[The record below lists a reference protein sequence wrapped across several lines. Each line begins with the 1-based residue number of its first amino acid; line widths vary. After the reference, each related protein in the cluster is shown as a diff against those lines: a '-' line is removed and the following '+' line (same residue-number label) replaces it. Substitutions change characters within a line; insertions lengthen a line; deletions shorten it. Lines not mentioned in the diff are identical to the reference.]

1 MKKQGSR
8 RRKKIG
14 ACAWGLP
21 RRPIFAAALLFRRF
35 LGLSFSLCS
44 VGCGGCLTRRVAAR
58 LLYQAPAT
66 VPKVRFYIVKQLKML
81 SVYAIIYLLK

>member
-1 MKKQGSR
+1 
-8 RRKKIG
+8 
-14 ACAWGLP
+14 
-21 RRPIFAAALLFRRF
+21 
-35 LGLSFSLCS
+35 
-44 VGCGGCLTRRVAAR
+44 LTRRVAAR